1 MRQNLIL
8 EYFLQTI
15 THDLA
20 ATSSA
25 SKLFLMR
32 KQKNSFILNLKK
44 IPFDQ
49 KKKKKKKKI
58 YIYIFFFFFFIYI
71 YIYIFFFFFF
81 FFFFFA
87 YVVNPAGNAFCFP
100 CQADAHP
107 TELSVGLGLFLVD
120 VFLRI
125 KAPLINKYA
134 FYQRF
139 IAFYQYL
146 CLPPPQ
152 PPPLGL
158 GDMSPPFRAGRHI
171 VFARIV
177 CLSVRPSVRL
187 SKNRVENH
195 SKYLHETSCK
205 Y

>member
-8 EYFLQTI
+8 EYFLQKI

-32 KQKNSFILNLKK
+32 KQKNSIILNLKK

-49 KKKKKKKKI
+49 KKKKKKNI
-58 YIYIFFFFFFIYI
+58 YIYI

-146 CLPPPQ
+146 CLPPPTH

-177 CLSVRPSVRL
+177 CLSVRPSVKK
-187 SKNRVENH
+187 S
-195 SKYLHETSCK
+195 S
-205 Y
+205 